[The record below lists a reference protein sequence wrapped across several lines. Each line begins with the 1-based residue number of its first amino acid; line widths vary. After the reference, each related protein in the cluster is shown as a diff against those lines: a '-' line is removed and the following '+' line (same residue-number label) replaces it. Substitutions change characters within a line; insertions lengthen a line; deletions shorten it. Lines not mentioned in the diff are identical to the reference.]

1 MTSKV
6 CQLGVVSAGTTC
18 DLLMLHLVRKRQ
30 RARLIQ
36 ATMQQQPQP
45 DSVKNTS
52 WGDRLVTLAANKLPP
67 QVAQRL
73 HQLPHTVLV
82 MILIAFVGLGFVSRD
97 VRLSG
102 TNRRRK
108 QKLDKKNIWKEK
120 LVPIKHMELDEPDAE
135 PKGSSWWRSIP
146 DANPKGRNWWTS
158 IPGNYLRRTT
168 SDVNG
173 TSSKSS
179 DPVVPM
185 KALMP
190 KHPVASTDD
199 EPEDEDRTGS
209 YRCAAPGSCGFVAQQ
224 TADVERVLQI
234 FRMNTEGQV
243 HLVDEEGLEQ
253 QKLESQVVPNGLV
266 RSCTVGLECKIEQK
280 PLRSRSKA

>member
-73 HQLPHTVLV
+73 HQLPHTVFV
-82 MILIAFVGLGFVSRD
+82 MILIAFVGFGFVSRD

-135 PKGSSWWRSIP
+135 T
-146 DANPKGRNWWTS
+146 KGRNWWTS

-173 TSSKSS
+173 TSSRSS

-185 KALMP
+185 KAFMR

-234 FRMNTEGQV
+234 FRMNTGGQV